1 MKNIISAIRSLPRK
15 GQHNIMKIT
24 TLAIGLALGLI
35 LIAKVAFEQSY
46 DGFYEDSD
54 RIYLVM
60 ETFPDQTDNTKTE
73 IYPQTPGGVPV
84 YLRMMSPEIETST
97 RFTALGEGS
106 TFTLTES
113 REKLKA
119 TYAAA
124 DSCFFDILSVDVLQ
138 GDPKEILSSPLQAMV
153 SESVAENI
161 GGDVTGKTIV
171 LDGREDAVL
180 TICGVFR
187 DFPENSIFSHLEM
200 LVSMP
205 SISYYTWDGSMNL
218 LGNDRY
224 TSLIKIRD
232 GADIADVQV
241 QTDKFIEDNFAE
253 TLEKSGLDV
262 GITFRRLDS
271 WHSSNTQTRNM
282 TLMLSLIAF
291 ALLFTAAMNYILLT
305 VSSII
310 GRSKEMAV
318 CKCYGADKKDIRGML
333 VTEAGVHTFLA
344 FAAGMVLLA
353 VFSGTVEKL
362 TGTSL
367 AGLLSGGR
375 IFILMAVCIVLAVV
389 SGAIPGN
396 IFARIPVSSALRSYR
411 ESKRRWKLALL
422 SVQFAAAAFLSILL
436 LVISGQYRLVTSAD
450 TGYEYD
456 NLAYTSLEPI
466 GDSAQRGLI
475 LQELAKLPEVEA
487 VTFADALPM
496 NGSSGDNVMLPGD
509 SRELFNCADL
519 YYVGD
524 GYFDLMEIPVIQGRV
539 FNRNAGQDQEIMVSR
554 RFVGFMEKTAGWDSD
569 IVGKDVYITSY
580 DRPMTICGVYED
592 FSIGSA
598 LNPDLRPSV
607 IAYRQT
613 PTKGFALIKFHRI
626 SPEAI
631 ARAEQVI
638 SGIAPDKEMY
648 VWSYRNDMKGLY
660 AGTLNFRNAVTVGG
674 IVTLLIVF
682 IGLVG
687 YTSDE
692 VNRRRKEIAVR
703 KINGAVM
710 RDIARMMNTDV
721 VRIALPSV
729 AAGAVAAFFT
739 GAGWLEQFAIKTPMG
754 WYMFIGGALT
764 VLVLSIAVASYNV
777 LRIAGEN
784 PVKSLRSE

>member
-73 IYPQTPGGVPV
+73 IYPRTPGGVPV

-161 GGDVTGKTIV
+161 GGDVTGRTIV

-253 TLEKSGLDV
+253 TLEKSGLDL

-310 GRSKEMAV
+310 GRSK
-318 CKCYGADKKDIRGML
+318 
-333 VTEAGVHTFLA
+333 
-344 FAAGMVLLA
+344 
-353 VFSGTVEKL
+353 
-362 TGTSL
+362 
-367 AGLLSGGR
+367 
-375 IFILMAVCIVLAVV
+375 VCIVLAVV

-466 GDSAQRGLI
+466 GDSAQRSLI

-721 VRIALPSV
+721 VKIALPSV